1 MSHSYLHNPVHV
13 VFSTKERRKLI
24 PKESQNRLWD
34 YLAGVCK
41 KQRIFVHKIG
51 GMEDHVHMLIQI
63 PLTLAYSDAMQEIK
77 TSSSRWMGR
86 NFAWQRGFGIFGVS
100 ASNVDAVVR
109 YIRTQEAHHRKM
121 TFEEEFI
128 TLLDRRGVSYD
139 PRYVFG

>member
-13 VFSTKERRKLI
+13 VFSTKERCPLI
-24 PKESQNRLWD
+24 PKETQTHLWA

-41 KQRIFVHKIG
+41 KQKIFVHEIG
-51 GMEDHVHMLIQI
+51 GVEDHLHMLIQI

-86 NFAWQRGFGIFGVS
+86 SFAWQRGFGIFGVS
-100 ASNVDAVVR
+100 ASNLDAVVR
-109 YIRTQEAHHRKM
+109 YVQRQQEHHRKM
-121 TFEEEFI
+121 TFEQEYIALLKKHGI
-128 TLLDRRGVSYD
+128 TYD

>member
-1 MSHSYLHNPVHV
+1 MSHTYAHNPVHV

-24 PKESQNRLWD
+24 PIESQSRLWA

-41 KQRIFVHKIG
+41 KHRIFVHEIG
-51 GMEDHVHMLIQI
+51 GMEDHLHMLIEI
-63 PLTLAYSDAMQEIK
+63 PLTLAFSDALQEIK
-77 TSSSRWMGR
+77 TSSSRWMGSR
-86 NFAWQRGFGIFGVS
+86 FAWQRGFGVFGVS
-100 ASNVDAVVR
+100 ASNKDAVIR

-128 TLLDRRGVSYD
+128 ALLKKHGVEYD

>member
-1 MSHSYLHNPVHV
+1 MSHTYQHNPVHV
-13 VFSTKERRKLI
+13 VFSTKHRRKLI
-24 PKESQNRLWD
+24 PEESRTRLWA

-41 KQRIFVHKIG
+41 KQKIFVHEIG
-51 GMEDHVHMLIQI
+51 GMEDHLLIQI
-63 PLTLAYSDAMQEIK
+63 PLTLAFSDALEEIK

-100 ASNVDAVVR
+100 ASNVDAVMG

-121 TFEEEFI
+121 TFEHEFI
-128 TLLDRRGVSYD
+128 ALLEKHGVAYD